1 MTELGSALKSAR
13 EANGLN
19 LDDLQ
24 RLTKIQKRY
33 LIGIEKGNY
42 DMMPGK
48 FYVRAFIK
56 QYAEAVGL
64 EPEEVFEQYKNDIPS
79 VREDELPE
87 QLSRVQS
94 KKTMSPAQ
102 SKLLESLPKILVAV
116 FLLGLAIAF
125 YFLITNFMPQ
135 GNESNGE
142 KESEIV
148 KIEDS
153 AGGSPETDDTED
165 SNEDSASGDKE
176 GSKDAEEKED
186 EEKDTAQKISVS
198 DQSSGNTVYELTN
211 ADEFKLKLTS
221 TGQTWV
227 QIETESGT
235 VLFSGMLN
243 ENESEEHDITEEEA
257 VKLNIGN
264 AVDTEVYVNG
274 EQLEYAIDPAEK
286 VTQKITINYVK

>member
-13 EANGLN
+13 EANGLS

-116 FLLGLAIAF
+116 FILGLAVAI

-135 GNESNGE
+135 GNEPNGE
-142 KESEIV
+142 NESEIV

-153 AGGSPETDDTED
+153 AGGTPVTEDTEED
-165 SNEDSASGDKE
+165 NEDSASKDE
-176 GSKDAEEKED
+176 GAAD
-186 EEKDTAQKISVS
+186 EEGNEEPEEETKQEISVS
-198 DQSSGNTVYELTN
+198 EQSSSNTVYELTN

-227 QIETESGT
+227 QIETGSGT

-243 ENESEEHDITEEEA
+243 ENESEEQDITGEEA
-257 VKLNIGN
+257 VKLIIGN
-264 AVDTEVYVNG
+264 TVDTEVYVNG
-274 EQLEYAIDPAEK
+274 DQLEYAIAPTDK
-286 VTQKITINYVK
+286 VKQNITINYVK

>member
-13 EANGLN
+13 EANGLS

-64 EPEEVFEQYKNDIPS
+64 EPEEIFEQYKNDIPS

-116 FLLGLAIAF
+116 FILGLAVAI

-135 GNESNGE
+135 GNEPNGE
-142 KESEIV
+142 NESEIV

-153 AGGSPETDDTED
+153 AGGTPVTEDTEED
-165 SNEDSASGDKE
+165 NEDSASKDKGAADKE
-176 GSKDAEEKED
+176 GNEEAEEETKQE
-186 EEKDTAQKISVS
+186 ISVS
-198 DQSSGNTVYELTN
+198 EQSSGNTVYELTN

-227 QIETESGT
+227 QIETGSGT

-243 ENESEEHDITEEEA
+243 ENESEEQDITGEEG
-257 VKLNIGN
+257 VKLIIGN
-264 AVDTEVYVNG
+264 TVDTQVYVNG
-274 EQLEYAIDPAEK
+274 DQLEYAIAPTDK
-286 VTQKITINYVK
+286 VKQNITINYVK

>member
-13 EANGLN
+13 EANGLS

-116 FLLGLAIAF
+116 FILGLAVAI

-135 GNESNGE
+135 GNEPNGE
-142 KESEIV
+142 NESEIV

-153 AGGSPETDDTED
+153 AGGTPVTEDTEED
-165 SNEDSASGDKE
+165 NEDSASKDEGAADKE
-176 GSKDAEEKED
+176 GNEEAEEETKQE
-186 EEKDTAQKISVS
+186 ISVS
-198 DQSSGNTVYELTN
+198 EQSSGNTVYELTN

-227 QIETESGT
+227 QIETGSGT

-243 ENESEEHDITEEEA
+243 ENESEEQDITGEEA
-257 VKLNIGN
+257 VKLIIGN
-264 AVDTEVYVNG
+264 TVDTEVYVNG
-274 EQLEYAIDPAEK
+274 DQLEYAIAPTDK
-286 VTQKITINYVK
+286 VKQNITINYVK

>member
-13 EANGLN
+13 EANGLS

-64 EPEEVFEQYKNDIPS
+64 EPEEIFEQYKNDIPS

-116 FLLGLAIAF
+116 FILGLAVAI

-135 GNESNGE
+135 GNEPNGE
-142 KESEIV
+142 NESEIV

-153 AGGSPETDDTED
+153 AGGTPVTEDTEED
-165 SNEDSASGDKE
+165 NEDSASKDKGAADKE
-176 GSKDAEEKED
+176 GNEEAEEETKQE
-186 EEKDTAQKISVS
+186 ISVS
-198 DQSSGNTVYELTN
+198 EQSSGNTVYELTN

-227 QIETESGT
+227 QIETGSGT

-243 ENESEEHDITEEEA
+243 ENESEEQDITGEEA
-257 VKLNIGN
+257 VKLIIGN
-264 AVDTEVYVNG
+264 TVDTQVYVNG
-274 EQLEYAIDPAEK
+274 DQLEYAIAPTDK
-286 VTQKITINYVK
+286 VKQNITINYVK

>member
-13 EANGLN
+13 EANGLS

-102 SKLLESLPKILVAV
+102 STLLESLPKILVAV
-116 FLLGLAIAF
+116 FILGLAVAI

-135 GNESNGE
+135 GNEPNGE
-142 KESEIV
+142 NESEIV

-153 AGGSPETDDTED
+153 AGGTPVTEDTEED
-165 SNEDSASGDKE
+165 NEDSASKDE
-176 GSKDAEEKED
+176 GAADEEGNEEAEKETKQ
-186 EEKDTAQKISVS
+186 EISVS
-198 DQSSGNTVYELTN
+198 EQSSSNTVYELTN

-227 QIETESGT
+227 QIETGSGT

-243 ENESEEHDITEEEA
+243 ENESEEQDITGEEA
-257 VKLNIGN
+257 VKLIIGN
-264 AVDTEVYVNG
+264 TVDTEVYVNG
-274 EQLEYAIDPAEK
+274 DQLEYAIAPTDK
-286 VTQKITINYVK
+286 VKQNITINYVK